1 MMKALTLWQPW
12 ASLLACGAKKYE
24 TRGWETKYRGPIA
37 IHAAIKKP
45 PKQGDI
51 DWKIFNAITT
61 ALTKHYGGWRFD
73 WHLGGTKVNHD
84 GTDNG
89 FDIPLGCIIAIAEL
103 VNVWHIVEHPGT
115 NVDTA
120 KHIPV
125 GAESMTTDK
134 HAPDF
139 SDYFVPTE
147 QEMLFGDWTQG
158 RYAWE
163 FANMRMLAQ
172 PIPATGHQRIWNFDE
187 TPHLVTIDP
196 WKIGDTKIWT
206 PKGLQKGKICKP
218 GNDDAVS
225 GLEVS

>member
-1 MMKALTLWQPW
+1 MMKALTLYQPW
-12 ASLLACGAKKYE
+12 ASLLGLKEKQFE
-24 TRGWETKYRGPIA
+24 TRSWATKYRGPIA
-37 IHAAIKKP
+37 IHAAQREPHLAAFP
-45 PKQGDI
+45 PTNVAVRSVKVLGLPFEI
-51 DWKIFNAITT
+51 RTVE
-61 ALTKHYGGWRFD
+61 ALCSLPR
-73 WHLGGTKVNHD
+73 
-84 GTDNG
+84 
-89 FDIPLGCIIAIAEL
+89 GCIIAIAEL

-225 GLEVS
+225 GLEVVA